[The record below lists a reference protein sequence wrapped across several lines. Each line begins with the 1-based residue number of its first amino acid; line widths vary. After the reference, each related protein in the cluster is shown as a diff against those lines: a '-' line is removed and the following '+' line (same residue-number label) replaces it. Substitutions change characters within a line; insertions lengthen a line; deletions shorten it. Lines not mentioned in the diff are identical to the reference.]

1 MMSRILVGSRYF
13 FSGYSGFVGK
23 DTDEV
28 EIIDTNEFNNMRQV
42 TGQGKCLF
50 QLKRQENT
58 GEYIRYALA
67 SPLGMV
73 LGKFLV
79 PEFCEEI
86 GFTISDLPKL
96 KPLIKRL
103 DDRHKYEKIIYE
115 SYIQN
120 CDFVLTEEQ
129 RDEAYLS
136 YKESRGLE

>member
-13 FSGYSGFVGK
+13 FAGYPGFVGK

-28 EIIDTNEFNNMRQV
+28 EIIDTNEFNNMRQI

-50 QLKRQENT
+50 QLKRKDSVDD
-58 GEYIRYALA
+58 YIRYALG

-79 PEFCEEI
+79 PEFCEKI
-86 GFTISDLPKL
+86 GFTVNDLPKL

-103 DDRHKYEKIIYE
+103 DDKHKYEKIIYE
-115 SYIQN
+115 SYIKN
-120 CDFVLTEEQ
+120 GAFTLTDSQ

>member
-13 FSGYSGFVGK
+13 FSGYPGFVGK

-42 TGQGKCLF
+42 TGQEKCLF
-50 QLKRQENT
+50 QFKRKN
-58 GEYIRYALA
+58 GVDDYIRYALG

-86 GFTISDLPKL
+86 GFTINDLPKL
-96 KPLIKRL
+96 KPLVKRL
-103 DDRHKYEKIIYE
+103 DDRHKYEEIIYE

-120 CDFVLTEEQ
+120 GDFVLTEEQ
-129 RDEAYLS
+129 RNKAYLS